1 MLGMSYNILHSS
13 VDVFGKF
20 HLCSVL
26 FEFIQY
32 QIVHN
37 LFVNPSTVGTS
48 KEIVSALTI
57 RTLLVSVSCVSALS
71 CTVYILCLV
80 LSCVFRLYD
89 NLC

>member
-1 MLGMSYNILHSS
+1 MLGVSYNILHSS

-57 RTLLVSVSCVSALS
+57 RTLLVPCHVCQLYHVQ
-71 CTVYILCLV
+71 CTY
-80 LSCVFRLYD
+80 YA
-89 NLC
+89 